1 MLKRRADG
9 LYQKKIYVD
18 GKPKIIYGKTQKEI
32 TQKLINLENERKA
45 KQAAGELFTT
55 WVDRWWEY
63 HQGHIKYNTIESYK
77 RPVADVLEYFS
88 GMTIQEIKPSD
99 IKCFLEDLES
109 KKYSRQTVNL
119 RYVVLCKTFDFAIEH
134 DVDISNAARAVKLPK
149 GLPKTTRETL
159 TPDEIAAVQ
168 NSRNLFANFLLY
180 TGCRRNEALAI
191 QYKDIDFEKK
201 TISVNKAVLWI
212 NNKPT
217 ITSTKSASGNRIIPL
232 LSPLEELLKEQKY
245 KKDDF
250 LFSINGEPVERKQ
263 ARMMWDKFRKETGLN
278 ITPHQFRHAFI
289 SIMYYAG
296 IDVKTA
302 QVIAGHSKADVTLNI
317 YTHLANNQ
325 HSAARQKLN
334 DFLVVKK

>member
-1 MLKRRADG
+1 M
-9 LYQKKIYVD
+9 
-18 GKPKIIYGKTQKEI
+18 
-32 TQKLINLENERKA
+32 
-45 KQAAGELFTT
+45 
-55 WVDRWWEY
+55 
-63 HQGHIKYNTIESYK
+63 
-77 RPVADVLEYFS
+77 
-88 GMTIQEIKPSD
+88 
-99 IKCFLEDLES
+99 
-109 KKYSRQTVNL
+109 
-119 RYVVLCKTFDFAIEH
+119 
-134 DVDISNAARAVKLPK
+134 
-149 GLPKTTRETL
+149 
-159 TPDEIAAVQ
+159 Q

-232 LSPLEELLKEQKY
+232 LSPLEELLKDQKY